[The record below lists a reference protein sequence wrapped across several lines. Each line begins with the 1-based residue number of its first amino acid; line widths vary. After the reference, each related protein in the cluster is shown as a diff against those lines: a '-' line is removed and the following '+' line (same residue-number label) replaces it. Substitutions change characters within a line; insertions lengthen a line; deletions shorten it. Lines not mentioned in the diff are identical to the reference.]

1 MADFKIHDLTV
12 LLQPGWADQT
22 VGQPP
27 TRYPVS
33 LDPGL
38 CGGSNKPD
46 LCGGSNKICQASQ
59 LVVDIA
65 CGGTPRIRAAVGRR
79 GGRADGI
86 RNDRCAVRSTQE
98 DPNQEDPN
106 EVVVGEGAVGGRS
119 GKLPSYL
126 AVTWRS
132 SPVIS
137 LLPIRA
143 ASVAAPVRSRG
154 ACKRN

>member
-38 CGGSNKPD
+38 CGGSNK
-46 LCGGSNKICQASQ
+46 ICQASQ

-65 CGGTPRIRAAVGRR
+65 CVSVEEMKVLKKQLAQAL
-79 GGRADGI
+79 
-86 RNDRCAVRSTQE
+86 
-98 DPNQEDPN
+98 
-106 EVVVGEGAVGGRS
+106 EVVARREFELQSDAGAVEPMES
-119 GKLPSYL
+119 GTIDAL
-126 AVTWRS
+126 
-132 SPVIS
+132 
-137 LLPIRA
+137 
-143 ASVAAPVRSRG
+143 SVAL
-154 ACKRN
+154 KRIPTKRIPTK

>member
-22 VGQPP
+22 VGQSP

-59 LVVDIA
+59 LVVDIGCVSVEELKVLKKQLA
-65 CGGTPRIRAAVGRR
+65 QAL
-79 GGRADGI
+79 
-86 RNDRCAVRSTQE
+86 
-98 DPNQEDPN
+98 
-106 EVVVGEGAVGGRS
+106 EVVARREFELQSDAGGVEPMES
-119 GKLPSYL
+119 GTIDAL
-126 AVTWRS
+126 
-132 SPVIS
+132 
-137 LLPIRA
+137 
-143 ASVAAPVRSRG
+143 SVAL
-154 ACKRN
+154 KRIPTKRILTK